1 MKKFFTKLTNLCMA
15 SSVLLGGFVVAD
27 EVPSTIPVEKE
38 LNEEIS
44 DKNAIKSRKKGGRV
58 IEYGGEMESSNG
70 VVPAIV
76 QADPLKKN
84 ADKKSDE
91 KKQNINQ
98 KNSVKLITGGDPS
111 DGNAKSGH
119 LPVLD

>member
-58 IEYGGEMESSNG
+58 IEYGGEMESNNG
-70 VVPAIV
+70 VVPAVV

>member
-70 VVPAIV
+70 VVPAVV

>member
-1 MKKFFTKLTNLCMA
+1 
-15 SSVLLGGFVVAD
+15 
-27 EVPSTIPVEKE
+27 
-38 LNEEIS
+38 
-44 DKNAIKSRKKGGRV
+44 
-58 IEYGGEMESSNG
+58 MESSNG
-70 VVPAIV
+70 VVPAVV

>member
-27 EVPSTIPVEKE
+27 EIPSTIPVEKE

-70 VVPAIV
+70 VVPAVV